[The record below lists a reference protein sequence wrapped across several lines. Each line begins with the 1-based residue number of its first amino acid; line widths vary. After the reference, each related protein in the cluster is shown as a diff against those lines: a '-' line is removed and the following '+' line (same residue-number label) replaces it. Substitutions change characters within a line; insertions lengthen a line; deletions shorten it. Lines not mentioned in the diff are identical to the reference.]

1 MAEMHYV
8 DLRKHQNNKTF
19 LIRNLLIKESFENSK
34 VQKFIKLFIKSY
46 SCNNLS
52 KTYLLHLLPRGVK
65 YSTGESTLKSG
76 PFLYC
81 KYQGS
86 IMSPMFLH
94 NVNNIEHNLKQDV
107 HTSIEVVSII
117 PP

>member
-52 KTYLLHLLPRGVK
+52 KTYFLHLLPRGVATNIRLGSPRESRDLFCIV
-65 YSTGESTLKSG
+65 STKA
-76 PFLYC
+76 
-81 KYQGS
+81 
-86 IMSPMFLH
+86 
-94 NVNNIEHNLKQDV
+94 V
-107 HTSIEVVSII
+107 
-117 PP
+117 